1 MDWTLLRVPAFRAL
15 WRGRAL
21 SWLGNGVA
29 PIALAFAVLDLDGD
43 VVDLGLVVAARSL
56 PNLVLV
62 LYGAAFADRLPK
74 RAVAVVSS
82 LLSALSLVGAAVLL
96 LLGLETLAALAL
108 VAAVNGVAAA
118 LFAPASQA
126 VVRSTLP
133 EHRVH
138 DASAV
143 NRVAM
148 HVGLVVGTA
157 VGGFAVGAF
166 GTASGLFVAAGAFAA
181 AAVAFTGLPR
191 GVGRTLGT
199 AASWS
204 GVTRELV
211 TGTAFV
217 LRNRWLISTALLAG
231 TVQFAFGAGV
241 HVLGPIA
248 ADAAFGGLAQPYGP
262 IPTDETFG
270 RTAWGFAGAVQTLG
284 LVVGAVWATSLRGRL
299 RLWAGCLAVAVTA
312 LPLVVLALVY
322 GLRPLVIDPLHL
334 AFFVCLA
341 LGAAGVALELF
352 TVPLDGAVREQV
364 PRAWLGRVYLVL
376 TAASLG
382 GVPLGELLAGPL
394 VLLLGEAV
402 TLTGLAALVALAA
415 TAVALDRRVRRID
428 AAPLGRR

>member
-1 MDWTLLRVPAFRAL
+1 MDWTLLRIPAFRAL

-29 PIALAFAVLDLDGD
+29 PLALAFAVLDLDGD
-43 VVDLGLVVAARSL
+43 AVDLGLVVAARSL

-74 RAVAVVSS
+74 RAVAVAAS
-82 LLSALSLVGAAVLL
+82 LLSAASLVAAAVLL
-96 LLGLETLAALAL
+96 LLDLETLSSLAL

-126 VVRSTLP
+126 VVRSALP

-138 DASAV
+138 DGAAL

-148 HVGLVVGTA
+148 HVGLVAGTA
-157 VGGFAVGAF
+157 IGGFAVGAF
-166 GTASGLFVAAGAFAA
+166 GTATGLFVAAAAFAL

-199 AASWS
+199 AATWG
-204 GVTRELV
+204 GVTRELL
-211 TGTAFV
+211 TGAGFV
-217 LRNRWLISTALLAG
+217 LRNRWLLLTAVLAG
-231 TVQFAFGAGV
+231 TVQLAFGAGV

-262 IPTDETFG
+262 IPTDEAFG

-284 LVVGAVWATSLRGRL
+284 LVAGAAWATSMRGRM
-299 RLWAGCLAVAVTA
+299 RLWAGSLAVAATA
-312 LPLVVLALVY
+312 LPLVVLALVF
-322 GLRPLVIDPLHL
+322 GLRPLVVDPLHL

-352 TVPLDGAVREQV
+352 TVPLDGVVREQV

-376 TAASLG
+376 TLASLG

-394 VLLLGEAV
+394 VHLLGEAV
-402 TLTGLAALVALAA
+402 ALASLAGLVVVVAL
-415 TAVALDRRVRRID
+415 AVALDRRVRRVD
-428 AAPLGRR
+428 AAALGPR